1 MSGSKGIDISREIC
15 YNTTVPNV
23 SGFIFHAVHIMKG
36 VISVTYFIG
45 LDGGGTKTV
54 GVLANREGQVL
65 IRIQGPA
72 SNPNDRSPKES
83 VAILTSMIHDL
94 LEQGGLT
101 EADLPHVSCFGGIA
115 GGINHR
121 QTLLDGLHATLPTL
135 GCLDIRSD
143 VHILL
148 TGEIPEG
155 DGACVI
161 CGTGSACFL
170 RKNGELTRIGGWGY
184 LLDSGGSG
192 YDIGRDGL
200 EAALRAHDGRGKPTI
215 LAEGLASHLGGEV
228 QTKITEIYQ
237 KGKTYIA
244 SCAPIVFQAAEE
256 GDEVAMAILRRNA
269 RSLAELIEAA
279 WGWLIRDGQMPETL
293 PVVMGGGISVGKAPA
308 WQNEILA
315 ALDPSVPVSLQVSSV
330 SPVFGAVVEAIR
342 QGTLEGEKVNVSALR
357 EAFRQSYRK
366 N

>member
-1 MSGSKGIDISREIC
+1 M
-15 YNTTVPNV
+15 
-23 SGFIFHAVHIMKG
+23 
-36 VISVTYFIG
+36 TYFIG
-45 LDGGGTKTV
+45 IDGGGTKTV
-54 GVLANREGQVL
+54 GVLTDREGRIL
-65 IRIQGPA
+65 IRVQGSA
-72 SNPNDRSPKES
+72 SNPNDRPPEES
-83 VAILTSMIHDL
+83 VAILTSLVHTL
-94 LEQGGLT
+94 LDKAGLT
-101 EADLPHVSCFGGIA
+101 EADLPRISCFGGIA

-121 QTLLDGLHATLPTL
+121 QTLLDGLHATLPAL
-135 GCLDIRSD
+135 GALDIRSD

-170 RKNGELTRIGGWGY
+170 RKNGELIRIGGWGY

-200 EAALRAHDGRGKPTI
+200 EAALRAHDGRGKPTT
-215 LAEGLASHLGGEV
+215 LTERLASHLGGEV
-228 QTKITEIYQ
+228 QTKITELYQ
-237 KGKTYIA
+237 RGKTYIA

-279 WGWLIRDGQMPETL
+279 WGWLIRDGQIPETL
-293 PVVMGGGISVGKAPA
+293 PVVMGGGISVAKAPA
-308 WQNEILA
+308 WQREILA
-315 ALDPSVPVSLQVSSV
+315 ALDPTVSVSLQVSSV

-342 QGTLEGEKVNVSALR
+342 QGTGEGESVNVSALR
-357 EAFRQSYRK
+357 EAFRQSYK
-366 N
+366 KI

>member
-1 MSGSKGIDISREIC
+1 MTYYIGI
-15 YNTTVPNV
+15 
-23 SGFIFHAVHIMKG
+23 
-36 VISVTYFIG
+36 
-45 LDGGGTKTV
+45 DGGGTKTE
-54 GVLANREGQVL
+54 GVLTDREGRVL
-65 IRIQGPA
+65 ARTLGPA
-72 SNPNDRSPKES
+72 SNPNDRLPEES
-83 VAILTSMIHDL
+83 VAILTSLVHAL
-94 LEQGGLT
+94 LEQAGLT

-121 QTLLDGLHATLPTL
+121 QTLLDGLCAALPTL

-155 DGACVI
+155 NGACVI

-170 RKNGELTRIGGWGY
+170 RKNGELIRIGGWGY

-192 YDIGRDGL
+192 YDIGREGL
-200 EAALRAHDGRGKPTI
+200 EAALRAHDGRGTPTA
-215 LAEGLASHLGGEV
+215 LTVGLASHLGGEV

-237 KGKTYIA
+237 RGKTYIA
-244 SCAPIVFQAAEE
+244 SCAPVVFKAAEE

-279 WGWLIRDGQMPETL
+279 WGWMTRDGQIPETL
-293 PVVMGGGISVGKAPA
+293 PVVMGGGISVAKAPS

-315 ALDPSVPVSLQVSSV
+315 VLNPEVNVRLTVASVP
-330 SPVFGAVVEAIR
+330 PVFGALVEAVR
-342 QGTLEGEKVNVSALR
+342 QGISEGMALNIPVLRVSFAD
-357 EAFRQSYRK
+357 SYGK
-366 N
+366 Y